1 MSINLIEQLREKI
14 DVVDIRLLDLL
25 RERIKISAQIGE
37 IKQIENTPVI
47 DSAREENL
55 FAVLEKEASARNLD
69 AGFVRNIWQEILKQS
84 YRAQTEERLK

>member
-47 DSAREENL
+47 DPAREENL